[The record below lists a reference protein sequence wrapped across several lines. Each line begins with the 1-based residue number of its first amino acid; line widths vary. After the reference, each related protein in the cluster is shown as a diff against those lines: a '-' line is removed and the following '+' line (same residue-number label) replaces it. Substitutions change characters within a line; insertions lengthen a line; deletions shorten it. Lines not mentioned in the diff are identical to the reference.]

1 MKGIQLISK
10 NSGEAF
16 EIISNDYEKAIGF
29 QKRTIGKKAVAIVDI
44 SETQVYVE
52 LVKNKTPYELSH
64 TPTTG
69 RIWIEKIDNINVNNL
84 EQIYEALAPL
94 AY

>member
-1 MKGIQLISK
+1 MKGIELVNK
-10 NSGEAF
+10 NNGEAY
-16 EIISNDYEKAIGF
+16 EIIANDYEKNVGF
-29 QKRTIGKKAVAIVDI
+29 KKRTIGKKAVSMVDI

-69 RIWIEKIDNINVNNL
+69 RIWIEKIDNIVVTNL
-84 EQIYEALAPL
+84 EQIYQALAPL